1 MGSEEMKKFN
11 FKIIL
16 LSMILIAFT
25 LVVFDVPQSVSRFI
39 NGKNGGNTLNVA
51 DFRPKLNGSTNL
63 SQSID
68 LASTITTNNYS
79 DNLVAPGTNGD
90 IVLTLDFSNVDVTT
104 DYVISVGTTD
114 LPTNLILYSDSSY
127 TTVLTSISDTF
138 QIGGSTTHVKH
149 IYWKW
154 EYLTDAS
161 SNTNDNLYM
170 NHSLSVPVTVT
181 TTQRVGANN

>member
-1 MGSEEMKKFN
+1 MKKFN
-11 FKIIL
+11 AKIVILAIL
-16 LSMILIAFT
+16 LVSFT
-25 LVVFDVPQSVSRFI
+25 LVVFDVPQSISRYVS
-39 NGKNGGNTLNVA
+39 GKNGSKNLDVA
-51 DFRPKLNGSTNL
+51 KFQPKLNGSTNL

-68 LASTITTNNYS
+68 LADTITTNNYS
-79 DNLVAPGTNGD
+79 DDLVAPGTNGD
-90 IVLTLDFSNVDVTT
+90 IVLTLDFSDVDVST

-114 LPTNLILYSDSSY
+114 LPTNLSLYSDSSY
-127 TTVLTSISDTF
+127 TTSFSTINGTYT
-138 QIGGSTTHVKH
+138 IGGSTTHTQH